1 MRLQI
6 LKQIKKPLSEKL
18 KPPKVSDRA
27 VCRLVQRKYPTGNKG
42 GMTRRQFKLT

>member
-6 LKQIKKPLSEKL
+6 LEQMKKPLSEKL
-18 KPPKVSDRA
+18 NPPKGNDRA

-42 GMTRRQFKLT
+42 GMTRR